1 MNRYQPKKLK
11 SPAKAIREH
20 CIECMGGR
28 GTGQNYAKLIID
40 CVTEP
45 CALRDFRFGKN
56 PFNTKNLS
64 DEEKKRRAVRLKMTV
79 VGNKT
84 SNKSA

>member
-1 MNRYQPKKLK
+1 MNRYEPKKLH

-28 GTGQNYAKLIID
+28 GTGQNYAKLIVD
-40 CVTEP
+40 CVTKF
-45 CALRDFRFGKN
+45 CALHDFRFGKN

-64 DEEKKRRAVRLKMTV
+64 GEEKKRRAVRLKMTV